1 MNRDLSRK
9 IAVVTGGTDGIG
21 KEIARGLAMRGLRVI
36 IIARSKEKGLQ
47 AEEELRDA
55 AGNPDV
61 EFLRADLSLMA
72 EVNRV
77 AARLAASL
85 PALHYLVHSAGIVR
99 GRRELTVERIETNFA
114 TNYLNRFALT
124 LPLLPLLAAASRP
137 GESARI
143 LIVSGAAQGGK
154 VHFSDVNLSSNFST
168 IRAVLQF
175 CKANDLFTAELARRL
190 DSKDQASSVTVSCL
204 KIGVVK
210 TNIRR
215 EFPAW
220 MKLLVPLL
228 FDPLLGQ
235 SREEAA
241 EAALH
246 LLLSKDLEGVT
257 GEPFLKITKLKRLAP
272 KARPLDRAEAQ
283 RLWDLSERLTGQN
296 LILSAP
302 QMPATR
308 AEPLT

>member
-1 MNRDLSRK
+1 MTHDVSRK

-36 IIARSKEKGLQ
+36 IIGRNREKGRQ

-55 AGNPDV
+55 AGNPHV
-61 EFLRADLSLMA
+61 EFLQADLSLMA

-77 AARLAASL
+77 AAQLEVLL

-99 GRRELTVERIETNFA
+99 GQRELTVERIETNFA
-114 TNYLNRFALT
+114 TNYLNRFALA
-124 LPLLPLLAAASRP
+124 LPLLPLLAAASSP
-137 GESARI
+137 GETARV

-154 VHFSDVNLSSNFST
+154 IHFGDVNLASNFST
-168 IRAVLQF
+168 IRAILQF

-190 DSKDQASSVTVSCL
+190 HDRDHAPSVTVSCL

-235 SREEAA
+235 TREEAA
-241 EAALH
+241 EAGLH
-246 LLLSKDLEGVT
+246 LLLSKNLEGVT
-257 GEPFLKITKLKRLAP
+257 GALYQKIAKLKRITREAGGP
-272 KARPLDRAEAQ
+272 DHAEAR
-283 RLWDLSERLTGQN
+283 RLWELSERLTGE
-296 LILSAP
+296 ILKRLPRRFPTLAG
-302 QMPATR
+302 R
-308 AEPLT
+308 